1 MKLIW
6 TRIAYVNDINHFC
19 IGNCLFK
26 WSGIHMYNGIII
38 KKKIPRYL
46 VCFFSISFIS
56 ILHNKNYWYVAI
68 WNTHWSKWRFTQ
80 TFVLNST
87 QFDNSKIWGIFLLQ
101 AMKQQMIS
109 SEVLC
114 FYTRTLLRWLQRTW
128 FSWSPW
134 QHHIR
139 RVRTNWCSLQP
150 NTWFS
155 LSTEINS
162 CMSLSEL
169 LWLQS
174 VSMLVQMILWI

>member
-26 WSGIHMYNGIII
+26 WSGIHMYNSVIL
-38 KKKIPRYL
+38 KKNSL
-46 VCFFSISFIS
+46 QFSVLFSRSFNS
-56 ILHNKNYWYVAI
+56 ILHNKNYRYVAI
-68 WNTHWSKWRFTQ
+68 WNTHWSKLRFTQ
-80 TFVLNST
+80 TCDSNSN
-87 QFDNSKIWGIFLLQ
+87 QFDNSKIWGFFLLQ
-101 AMKQQMIS
+101 AMKQQTTS

-139 RVRTNWCSLQP
+139 RVRTNWCSPPP

-162 CMSLSEL
+162 CMSLSES
-169 LWLQS
+169 LWLPS
-174 VSMLVQMILWI
+174 VLMLVQMILWI